1 MRKAQMFQ
9 TATIWN
15 IWQDTHR
22 RYRFTGETERF
33 ACWLRL
39 KKEQPKKKEAANF
52 LATSVF
58 KFNTFI
64 NYQSTFAQ
72 TWY

>member
-22 RYRFTGETERF
+22 RYRFTGEAERF

-39 KKEQPKKKEAANF
+39 KKEQPKKNKRQQIF
-52 LATSVF
+52 LPPPYLSS
-58 KFNTFI
+58 I
-64 NYQSTFAQ
+64 LL
-72 TWY
+72 